1 MNREFVALSFV
12 LTLSALLSGCVTA
25 KPMYTSAG
33 QRGFAITCS
42 GHRNSWG
49 DCLAE
54 AGEKCQTQGYAVLE
68 RNGEAVPVE
77 VHQYSSDTQ
86 VNSKG
91 LFRYTE
97 NNETS
102 ATGFHGV
109 AEHRSMVVMCGH
121 PATPSAPSK

>member
-1 MNREFVALSFV
+1 MNRDVMALSLV
-12 LTLSALLSGCVTA
+12 LVLSALLSGCVTA

-33 QRGFAITCS
+33 QTGIAITCS

-54 AGEKCQTQGYAVLE
+54 AGAKCQKQGYTVLD

-77 VHQYSSDTQ
+77 FHQFSSDTQ
-86 VNSKG
+86 INSKG

-102 ATGFHGV
+102 STGFHGV

-121 PATPSAPSK
+121 PAPPHTP